1 VVKVRWRM
9 HIRGVCDSAGTDA
22 GEVKCVGAE
31 ANKQGG
37 VLLAMDAAPALT
49 EGTASI
55 EPASGAERATTAKSS
70 LLEPGAYSKACYRPQ
85 LGGASHEAEMSLQG
99 GTEGHKVLRRKY
111 ECENDDR
118 KPEAQPPRVSTN
130 SRCLSREA

>member
-1 VVKVRWRM
+1 M
-9 HIRGVCDSAGTDA
+9 HIRGVCDSAGTDT

-37 VLLAMDAAPALT
+37 VLLAMNAAPALT

-55 EPASGAERATTAKSS
+55 EPASGAGRATMAKSS
-70 LLEPGAYSKACYRPQ
+70 LLEPGAYGKAWYRLQ

-99 GTEGHKVLRRKY
+99 AQKGTRCCDESMSAKMTI
-111 ECENDDR
+111 EN
-118 KPEAQPPRVSTN
+118 PRCSHQG
-130 SRCLSREA
+130 